1 MATRPTRSATEARVG
16 SVAMLMRPVSH
27 AAIRTWRALHA
38 TIRADPSI
46 RRNDIARRLSR
57 VDNLD
62 YGIIDLLR
70 QNARAGYGDIGD
82 VGRALSA
89 SAVKRRVDRLVAD
102 GVIRGFTIQV
112 DPAVDGL
119 ATEAYVEL
127 FCRGTVVA
135 RTSCKRIL
143 AHVPEVV
150 DAGTV
155 TGSADA
161 IVHMRSRDIPS
172 LEEALERVRIA
183 PNVDHTRSAIV
194 LSKLISRRPPRCR
207 SARPPRPLRVRLPL
221 RSLSLRAALATK

>member
-1 MATRPTRSATEARVG
+1 MRYAGYGTIIRHRVA
-16 SVAMLMRPVSH
+16 AM
-27 AAIRTWRALHA
+27 
-38 TIRADPSI
+38 
-46 RRNDIARRLSR
+46 
-57 VDNLD
+57 DNLD
-62 YGIIDLLR
+62 HGIIDLLR
-70 QNARAGYGDIGD
+70 LNARSGYGDIGEV
-82 VGRALSA
+82 VGLSA

-127 FCRGTVVA
+127 FCRGTVA
-135 RTSCKRIL
+135 PDELKRIL
-143 AHVPEVV
+143 SGVPEVV

-172 LEEALERVRIA
+172 LELALEKVRNA

-194 LSKLISRRPPRCR
+194 LSRLIQRTRD
-207 SARPPRPLRVRLPL
+207 
-221 RSLSLRAALATK
+221 